1 MVNLYKLKTG
11 SNGGIIMEVLKYIVY
26 ALDVIVCLS
35 LIVLVLMQSKNDS
48 GASATVMG
56 ASANNFYEKNKGR
69 TKEGKLK
76 KATTILMIAFAVLT
90 IALSV
95 LYVVLLVSTR
105 PYSVNNTYKLNKRS
119 YNEFLGK
126 IN

>member
-1 MVNLYKLKTG
+1 
-11 SNGGIIMEVLKYIVY
+11 MEVLKYIIY

-76 KATTILMIAFAVLT
+76 KATVILMITFAVLT
-90 IALSV
+90 ILLSV
-95 LYVVLLVSTR
+95 LYLA
-105 PYSVNNTYKLNKRS
+105 
-119 YNEFLGK
+119 
-126 IN
+126 

>member
-1 MVNLYKLKTG
+1 
-11 SNGGIIMEVLKYIVY
+11 MEVLKYIIY

-76 KATTILMIAFAVLT
+76 RATVILMIAFAVLT

-95 LYVVLLVSTR
+95 LYVV
-105 PYSVNNTYKLNKRS
+105 
-119 YNEFLGK
+119 
-126 IN
+126 